1 MVTIISYPPSL
12 KNWVTPRVWSSQL
25 ADRSFY
31 ANTSCFQIKQRTGL
45 KTWMSWF
52 LETKWELLA
61 MHVAVSSLSPVSI
74 QIWEENNMKKH
85 SVTETAQ
92 KWSKIKQIRSSV
104 ISNTLWLINMKIH
117 QILIRCNIIVFL
129 LFIPPE
135 VIIKQLSFKVS
146 ILLFKH
152 NANKQQ
158 NEFFFSLNWEKLSC
172 FNLLIISSTFFFYS
186 LALTLPCHYYFNSFV
201 GLQQSK

>member
-1 MVTIISYPPSL
+1 
-12 KNWVTPRVWSSQL
+12 
-25 ADRSFY
+25 
-31 ANTSCFQIKQRTGL
+31 
-45 KTWMSWF
+45 
-52 LETKWELLA
+52 

-85 SVTETAQ
+85 KVLQ
-92 KWSKIKQIRSSV
+92 KQHKNGSKIKQIRSSV

-146 ILLFKH
+146 I
-152 NANKQQ
+152 
-158 NEFFFSLNWEKLSC
+158 
-172 FNLLIISSTFFFYS
+172 
-186 LALTLPCHYYFNSFV
+186 
-201 GLQQSK
+201 